1 MLLTMKIFALMLRRP
16 ILGRTSILL
25 KFLLQ
30 QSSLLQTSSE
40 DVNIVE
46 DASIEPAK
54 DDAEPTK
61 DDPKSGEN
69 APSDLLQ

>member
-16 ILGRTSILL
+16 ILGRTSILS

-46 DASIEPAK
+46 DDSIEPAK